1 MTRRYSGWW
10 VVGGSAVGMGFS
22 MQMFIATGFT
32 FLAAALSKAFGWS
45 LIEVAAGATFYLLG
59 QVIGFPLA
67 GTLLDRLGTRRVVTL
82 GICGVAVLM
91 LVLSTVHALWE
102 LYACL
107 FAMGIVGAMGYTIS
121 YLRALVLWFDRRRGL
136 AIGLAASG
144 LALGGAIY
152 PFATQRAVSL
162 AGWSAVP
169 LTIAALQLLVVLPL
183 VLAMVRDSP
192 ASYGLAADG
201 RPLGEAATPA
211 RARTDAA
218 LGQVRSLT
226 LRQALCTIDFWML
239 AVAYLVG
246 GAAVYGLITN
256 AVHILS
262 HTASLGLAEI
272 AKVQAVGGVT
282 ILLGRLLGG
291 FLLDRMGT
299 RTLAVATNMLG
310 AVAILGYGYS
320 DTLGAAMVAA
330 FLIGLATG
338 GEGDVLP
345 YMAAKYFGPES
356 FGRIYGAL
364 SAFFA
369 VGTAIGPVIYAAL
382 ARLTDS
388 PSRPLVALAGAMLAA
403 SFCFFFVGRRDL
415 CGGLRLGEHSQFA
428 HEGIDGA

>member
-1 MTRRYSGWW
+1 M
-10 VVGGSAVGMGFS
+10 GGSAVGMGFS

-32 FLAAALSKAFGWS
+32 FLATALSKAFGWS

-82 GICGVAVLM
+82 GICGVAVSM
-91 LVLSTVHALWE
+91 LVLSTVHALWQ

-152 PFATQRAVSL
+152 PFATQRVVSL

-192 ASYGLAADG
+192 APYGLATDG
-201 RPLGEAATPA
+201 RSLGEAVTPD
-211 RARTDAA
+211 RARTDAPA
-218 LGQVRSLT
+218 QPRSLT

-239 AVAYLVG
+239 AAAYLVG
-246 GAAVYGLITN
+246 GAAVYSLITN

-310 AVAILGYGYS
+310 AVAILGYGWS
-320 DTLGAAMVAA
+320 DTLGAAMASA

-345 YMAAKYFGPES
+345 YMTAKYFGPES

-369 VGTAIGPVIYAAL
+369 VGTAIGPVIYATL
-382 ARLTDS
+382 ARLMDS
-388 PSRPLVALAGAMLAA
+388 PSHPLVALAGAMMAA
-403 SFCFFFVGRRDL
+403 SFCFLFVGRRDL
-415 CGGLRLGEHSQFA
+415 RGGLRLDEHSQFA
-428 HEGIDGA
+428 PAGIDGD